1 MTQKEYELICKVEK
15 LEKENQKLR
24 NKNKDL
30 ESEKKTLKN
39 KLKIANEYIEDLKKE
54 NKTKEYKEAMRKN
67 SLLRDEINSLKEE
80 ITSKETAIKNLTVQ
94 LKKDSTN
101 SSKPSSTDNI
111 YKKKVHIVSSR
122 KVGGKNGGQWK
133 HKGTTFSKE
142 EVEKILEKAKK
153 EENTRIK
160 YQIEHVGNKKSGKY
174 KSKYVVDVEMV
185 TTITEYR
192 YYEDEKGKYN
202 IPKNRE
208 AEVQYGS
215 TTKALMCYFTTEMM
229 APLNKTRSFFKQ
241 ITKGIYKLSEGTIV
255 NTQKALDK
263 RLTPVVEEIK
273 QRLIKAKVLHVDE
286 TGVRINGKL
295 NWLHTCC
302 NKEYVYYEVNAKR
315 GTEAIDSIG
324 ILAYFVNILVHDH
337 WKSYYKE
344 NHMTHAEC
352 NAHILRYLKGILI
365 VADQKDVEKLIE
377 LFVEMNEAKKK
388 AIEEKCTKIE
398 NTIIEYFSNRYS
410 NIVKSW
416 RKDLNKR
423 MSKVSDTKNFT
434 DELNLLNR
442 LEEYK
447 ENHLLFIKDFDVPF
461 DNNLAEKSLRMI
473 KSKTKISGGF
483 KTEEGAKTFAK
494 IRSFI
499 ATCKI
504 RTENVIDELVKIFEE
519 SEYKFV

>member
-192 YYEDEKGKYN
+192 YYEDEKEN
-202 IPKNRE
+202 IIYQRIEKQKCNM
-208 AEVQYGS
+208 EVQ
-215 TTKALMCYFTTEMM
+215 
-229 APLNKTRSFFKQ
+229 
-241 ITKGIYKLSEGTIV
+241 
-255 NTQKALDK
+255 QK
-263 RLTPVVEEIK
+263 
-273 QRLIKAKVLHVDE
+273 H
-286 TGVRINGKL
+286 
-295 NWLHTCC
+295 
-302 NKEYVYYEVNAKR
+302 
-315 GTEAIDSIG
+315 
-324 ILAYFVNILVHDH
+324 
-337 WKSYYKE
+337 
-344 NHMTHAEC
+344 
-352 NAHILRYLKGILI
+352 
-365 VADQKDVEKLIE
+365 
-377 LFVEMNEAKKK
+377 
-388 AIEEKCTKIE
+388 
-398 NTIIEYFSNRYS
+398 
-410 NIVKSW
+410 
-416 RKDLNKR
+416 
-423 MSKVSDTKNFT
+423 
-434 DELNLLNR
+434 
-442 LEEYK
+442 
-447 ENHLLFIKDFDVPF
+447 
-461 DNNLAEKSLRMI
+461 
-473 KSKTKISGGF
+473 
-483 KTEEGAKTFAK
+483 
-494 IRSFI
+494 
-499 ATCKI
+499 
-504 RTENVIDELVKIFEE
+504 
-519 SEYKFV
+519 

>member
-1 MTQKEYELICKVEK
+1 MTQKEYQQACEIEK
-15 LEKENQKLR
+15 LKKELKEKN
-24 NKNKDL
+24 NKIKDL

-54 NKTKEYKEAMRKN
+54 SKVKEYHEAMRKN
-67 SLLRDEINSLKEE
+67 SLLRDEINSLKEQISSKE
-80 ITSKETAIKNLTVQ
+80 ITIKNLTVQ

-122 KVGGKNGGQWK
+122 KTGGKNGGQWN
-133 HKGTTFSKE
+133 HKGTTYSKE
-142 EVEKILEKAKK
+142 EVKKIIEKAEK
-153 EENTRIK
+153 EKNTKIK
-160 YQIEHVGNKKSGKY
+160 YQVEHVGNKKSGKY
-174 KSKYVVDVEMV
+174 KSKYVVDVEVV

-192 YYEDEKGKYN
+192 YYEDENGKYD
-202 IPKNRE
+202 IPKNKE
-208 AEVQYGS
+208 PEVQYGS
-215 TTKALMCYFTTEMM
+215 NAKALMCYFTTEMM
-229 APLNKTRSFFKQ
+229 APLNKTRSFFRQ
-241 ITKGIYKLSEGTIV
+241 ITNGIFKLSEGTIV
-255 NTQKALDK
+255 NTQKVLDR

-273 QRLIKAKVLHVDE
+273 QRLIKANVLHVDE

-302 NKEYVYYEVNAKR
+302 SKEYVYYEVNAKR
-315 GTEAIDSIG
+315 GTEAIDAIG
-324 ILAYFVNILVHDH
+324 VLTYFVNILVHDH

-344 NHMTHAEC
+344 THMTHAEC

-365 VADQKDVEKLIE
+365 IVEQKDVDDLIK
-377 LFVEMNEAKKK
+377 LFVEMNETKKQ
-388 AIEEKCTKIE
+388 AIKENCTKFE
-398 NTIIEYFSNRYS
+398 ETIIEDFSNRYS
-410 NIVKSW
+410 SILKSW

-423 MSKVSDTKNFT
+423 MSKVKETKMLT

-447 ENHLLFIKDFDVPF
+447 ENHLLFIKNFDVPF
-461 DNNLAEKSLRMI
+461 DNNPAEKSLRMV
-473 KSKTKISGGF
+473 KLKTKVSGGF

-499 ATCKI
+499 ATCKL

-519 SEYKFV
+519 DEYKLA